1 MGNSALNW
9 LLLRRSFEFSTLLFV
24 VLLLILLPF
33 KIDREHKSFVSFVKN
48 EQLTPS
54 YIELLGKSLSLH
66 DIIDFNKSSLA
77 LFQLDPSR
85 LMLPQ
90 GGVLSAE
97 EEQVLRYFDY
107 LYSSKTSKKTN
118 VEDIFLYVGLYRSDA
133 MYFASPIP
141 EDVKARLIKDRTSTN
156 EFCQSLHYCAKDAT
170 PESLA
175 DGIVLSI
182 PYQDEVSGKVI
193 LSMASPISSS
203 NDPNHFIGDVI
214 ADTALMTS
222 VFMRNKH
229 VELQKTDYGTE
240 LVITTDSL
248 WAELTPEFLFYSMT
262 NHLDNMTSLTYKISI
277 FRFIVWNLP
286 LWFLL
291 SIVIFFVQ
299 ININR
304 FRKLHTERQRF
315 SEAMLLDAFTRTY
328 NKKVYETTLFDV
340 ATKGHYAV
348 ICVDG
353 DKIKTINDTYGHKL
367 GDMAIMQIVD
377 AMRSVFREND
387 LLIRT
392 GGDEFV
398 VILANCTFER
408 ALLLAEHLRQAVA
421 ERQFLNVLT
430 VSCGVADSQDYAS
443 FEAVLQAADKALY
456 EDKKNKQGSR
466 KLDPTP

>member
-1 MGNSALNW
+1 MGHSALNW
-9 LLLRRSFEFSTLLFV
+9 LLLRRSLALATLLFV
-24 VLLLILLPF
+24 IFLLILLPF
-33 KIDREHKSFVSFVKN
+33 KIDREHQSFVSFVKTK
-48 EQLTPS
+48 QITPS

-77 LFQLDPSR
+77 PFQLDPTR

-90 GGVLSAE
+90 GVELSAE
-97 EEQVLRYFDY
+97 EAQVLRYFDY
-107 LYSSKTSKKTN
+107 LYSSKKTN
-118 VEDIFLYVGLYRSDA
+118 AEDIFLYVGLYRSDA
-133 MYFASPIP
+133 VYFATPIP
-141 EDVKARLIKDRTSTN
+141 EDVKARLINDRTSTN

-182 PYQDEVSGKVI
+182 PYQDEVTGKVI
-193 LSMASPISSS
+193 LSMASPITSSS
-203 NDPNHFIGDVI
+203 DPNHFIGDVI
-214 ADTALMTS
+214 ADTAFMTS
-222 VFMRNKH
+222 GFMRNKH
-229 VELQKTDYGTE
+229 VEWRNTDYGTE

-291 SIVIFFVQ
+291 AIVIFFVQ

-304 FRKLHTERQRF
+304 LRKLRTERQRF
-315 SEAMLLDAFTRTY
+315 SEAMLLDAFTHTY

-377 AMRSVFREND
+377 AMRGVFREND

-398 VILANCTFER
+398 VILANCTFDR
-408 ALLLAEHLRQAVA
+408 ALVLAEHLRQAVA

-430 VSCGVADSQDYAS
+430 VSCGAADSQDYAN

-466 KLDPTP
+466 KLEATR